1 MYCFYSNTFYFRL
14 LIHDPDQRLG
24 ANGASEVVVHHL
36 YLSTLSF
43 KQISLAVP
51 RGDLKDGVVEFISSY
66 YMAALQVKAHPFF
79 KGINWD
85 TLALQ
90 KVSIRS
96 CILHIAKVAVYIY
109 HCQVLELK
117 LKLNLT
123 QAGFNIILG
132 KHLHHQRSFILF
144 I

>member
-1 MYCFYSNTFYFRL
+1 MYCFYSNIFYFRL

-51 RGDLKDGVVEFISSY
+51 RGDLKDGVVEFFS
-66 YMAALQVKAHPFF
+66 LQVKAHPFF

-96 CILHIAKVAVYIY
+96 CILHIAKVCVYIY

-132 KHLHHQRSFILF
+132 KHHHHHRSFILF